1 VKAGVD
7 SSLILRA
14 KKSFSRYY
22 CSWYCQE
29 YSQANTN
36 IWK

>member
-1 VKAGVD
+1 MFQQM
-7 SSLILRA
+7 LLYLH
-14 KKSFSRYY
+14 F
-22 CSWYCQE
+22 QE

>member
-1 VKAGVD
+1 LLKNLSADATVA
-7 SSLILRA
+7 A
-14 KKSFSRYY
+14 
-22 CSWYCQE
+22 SWNYQE

>member
-1 VKAGVD
+1 M
-7 SSLILRA
+7 LLYLH
-14 KKSFSRYY
+14 F
-22 CSWYCQE
+22 QE